1 MIIVQQ
7 RKEAFLKDLKF
18 EKIKFQNHL
27 QLKMFKSV
35 KGEMAALI
43 PVGEIASSAESI
55 VAASS
60 GKQEQK
66 NWSVSERLRNDLHIL
81 QVTHNARGL
90 HFESSYSEILLYN
103 VD

>member
-1 MIIVQQ
+1 MGYFCKQLYSKELSKIAQSGHSDHLLLHKYSMARPFKMIIVQQ
-7 RKEAFLKDLKF
+7 RKEAFLKELKF

-55 VAASS
+55 VATSS

-66 NWSVSERLRNDLHIL
+66 N
-81 QVTHNARGL
+81 
-90 HFESSYSEILLYN
+90 
-103 VD
+103 